1 MCSVVLLKAIR
12 TVKLKVKADADI
24 PEKAWLAACN
34 WLSKIVF
41 ETKNLSPNTLH
52 RAHYA
57 QVREK
62 FGLGSQLTCS
72 LFKTVTTSYKTMKAC
87 GKWSLAVYRKT
98 SIPVCFG
105 RDFSRTTKGPKLW
118 GKPLIIQGQIPE
130 GRWLDSK
137 LKRTGNTW
145 YLLLSHEVE
154 VPTAKTTG
162 SVVGVDMGVK
172 RMLVATNC
180 SNSKTFFFHGG
191 ALNARR
197 TQIRE
202 TRSAVQAVGSRS
214 AKRLLKRLSGK
225 EAAVT
230 DCLLHIASKALVRYA
245 VEVGARKIVMED
257 LTNLRDSSLSKGK
270 NLRSKVARWPYA
282 KARFFIEYK
291 AQAVGISTEVVSPK
305 NTSRGCNC
313 CGHVSASNRNGLL
326 FLCKKCGHREDA
338 DRHASKNIRARSISI
353 EHNSAE
359 TGSDQPPIALGS
371 SEICHCGDE
380 FRATGKPH
388 LSRRGS

>member
-1 MCSVVLLKAIR
+1 MFSLKAIR
-12 TVKLKVKADADI
+12 TVKLKVKTEARI
-24 PEKAWLAACN
+24 PEREWLAACN

-41 ETKNLSPNTLH
+41 ETKNTSPNSLH
-52 RAHYA
+52 KAHYG

-72 LFKTVTTSYKTMKAC
+72 LFRSVTTTYKTAKAL
-87 GKWSLAVYRKT
+87 GRWNLAGFKKA
-98 SIPVCFG
+98 SIPVCLG
-105 RDFSRTTKGPKLW
+105 RDFSRTKASPKLW
-118 GKPLIIQGQIPE
+118 GSKMVLVGNVPDGA
-130 GRWLDSK
+130 WCDSK
-137 LKRTGNTW
+137 LKRVGNTW

-154 VPTAKTTG
+154 VPAVKTTG

-245 VEVGARKIVMED
+245 VENGARKIVMED
-257 LTNLRDSSLSKGK
+257 LTNIRDSSLSKGK
-270 NLRSKVARWPYA
+270 DLRSKVARWPYA

-313 CGHVSASNRNGLL
+313 CGYVSASNRNGLL

-371 SEICHCGDE
+371 SEIRHCGDE
-380 FRATGKPH
+380 FRAAGKPR